1 MSDEEI
7 MKSSNVNNVRE
18 GGGRSEAFLKRT
30 VFYVKSYLP
39 PKGT

>member
-18 GGGRSEAFLKRT
+18 GGGEFLK
-30 VFYVKSYLP
+30 FYFDMCFCAD
-39 PKGT
+39 T